1 MYLVS
6 SRQSG
11 ELFVAKQQNFRND
24 THRKLGRREAETLRR
39 LNIPSVPYFQV
50 LTSLSSITLTSPW
63 SGLL

>member
-24 THRKLGRREAETLRR
+24 THRMLGRREAETLRR
-39 LNIPSVPYFQV
+39 LNIASVPSFQV
-50 LTSLSSITLTSPW
+50 LT
-63 SGLL
+63 

>member
-39 LNIPSVPYFQV
+39 LNIPSVPSFQV
-50 LTSLSSITLTSPW
+50 ST
-63 SGLL
+63 